1 MALGGLLGGKLA
13 LGGVWGL
20 RGGIPKRVGGLL
32 HEGMKPGEQLH
43 EGLAGA
49 S

>member
-20 RGGIPKRVGGLL
+20 HGGHEKRGGIPKRVGGSCTR
-32 HEGMKPGEQLH
+32 E
-43 EGLAGA
+43 
-49 S
+49 